1 MQFKKDGLKVGV
13 ETKFE
18 EDLKGG
24 LAVRFEQK
32 YLDGVIKAVKN
43 RSKAEFVKALLA
55 PFEASLKEKYEG
67 KYINFT
73 PEVTFEVSKTP
84 VGFKAAFDTA
94 GPLFVEGFDVEG
106 KFGVKL
112 GVNVGLSPA
121 GWAKVLEKVGPQVL
135 KQFLQ
140 SAGAELAAVWEYLV
154 AEGIIAGGA
163 ILAAA
168 AAAAVA
174 LTALMAWTIQNAND
188 KGELLGLSTWYS
200 AGYVAKVFNDPR
212 PGGFI
217 PGDTKMRDELVIL
230 GEQDAVT
237 DGRGLLREIGRAE
250 ATASD
255 GVVLLAYRQILID
268 IESGNESE
276 VRRKLRVRL
285 NEKARKIVGLD

>member
-1 MQFKKDGLKVGV
+1 MQYKKGALKVAV
-13 ETKFE
+13 EKKFDD
-18 EDLKGG
+18 DLKGG
-24 LAVRFEQK
+24 LAVRVEQK
-32 YLDGVIKAVKN
+32 YLDAIVAAVKKG
-43 RSKAEFVKALLA
+43 SKADFVRALVA
-55 PFEASLKEKYEG
+55 PFELSLKEKYAG
-67 KYINFT
+67 KYINFA
-73 PEVTFEVSKTP
+73 PEMALELSKTP
-84 VGFKAAFDTA
+84 VGFRAGFDTA
-94 GPLFVEGFDVEG
+94 GPLFIEGFEIEG
-106 KFGVKL
+106 KFGVKF

-121 GWAKVLEKVGPQVL
+121 GWAKVIEKVGPQVL
-135 KQFLQ
+135 KRFLQ
-140 SAGAELAAVWEYLV
+140 AAGAELALLWEYLV
-154 AEGIIAGGA
+154 AEGIIAAGG

-168 AAAAVA
+168 AAAALA

-230 GEQDAVT
+230 GEKDAVT
-237 DGRGLLREIGRAE
+237 DGRGLLQEIGRAE
-250 ATASD
+250 ATASE

-268 IESGNESE
+268 IENGNESE